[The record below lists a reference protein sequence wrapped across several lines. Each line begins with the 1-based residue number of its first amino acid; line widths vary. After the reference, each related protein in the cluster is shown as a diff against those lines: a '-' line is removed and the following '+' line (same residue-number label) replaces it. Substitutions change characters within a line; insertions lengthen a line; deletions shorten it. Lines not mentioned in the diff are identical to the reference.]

1 MCVLHIYIILIY
13 ITSLLT
19 EDLNIFLKRE
29 NIEIEKYEKNDKENY
44 TVKLFLL
51 LYNQNNILL
60 IKSK

>member
-13 ITSLLT
+13 LTSLLT